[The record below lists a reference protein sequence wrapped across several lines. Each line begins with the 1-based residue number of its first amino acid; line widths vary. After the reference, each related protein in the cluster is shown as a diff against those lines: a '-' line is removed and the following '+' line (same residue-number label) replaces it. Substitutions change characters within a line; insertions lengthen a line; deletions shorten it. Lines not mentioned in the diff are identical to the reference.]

1 MKNLFVFF
9 LLIRILNA
17 LPTSLTI
24 EENQKVLKELPFD
37 NQQDFEDVNRGFIAP
52 LPNNGIIENANGE
65 VIWNLK
71 TYDFLENPSAPD
83 SVNPS
88 LWRQGRLLCKAGLFQ
103 VADRIYQVRGAD
115 ISNMSIIEGK
125 KGLIIIDPLVSV
137 ETARVALDLYYQHR
151 PRKPVKAVIYTHSHM
166 DHFGGVRGIITQE
179 EVQKGMVKI
188 FAPQGFTQAAL
199 DESIMTGNAIA
210 RRATYMYGN
219 LIKPGAYAQVTSGLG
234 LTTSVGESSLILP
247 TDLIVK
253 TGEKKT
259 IDGVRFVF
267 VFAPNSEAPAEMLF
281 YLPDLKALCAAED
294 ATRTMHNL
302 YTLRGAKIR
311 DAKAWSHYLNQAIE
325 MFGEKAEVVFA
336 QHHWPTWGKNRVVD
350 FLEKQRDLYKY
361 IHDQTLH
368 LANQGYTML
377 EIGEMIKLPKTL
389 SQEWYNRG
397 YYGSLNHN
405 AKGVYCFYLGW
416 FDGNPST
423 LHQLPPIETGQKMVE
438 YMGGADAILAKA
450 QKDYDQGN
458 YRWAAQVLNHLV
470 FAEPSNEKAKNLLA
484 TVLEQLGYQSENATW
499 RNCYLTGA
507 QELKKGI
514 KKGLFLSSA
523 SPDIIRSMPT
533 ESLLDYLAIQL
544 NGPRAADQQ
553 LSIYFELPDIKE
565 KYLVQVKNGV
575 LNYFTKEVNKVD
587 ATITMKRTD
596 FDQMALGTLKFTEA
610 EKAKK
615 ITVKG
620 DRQILETF
628 LSLFDTFNFWFKIVE
643 PRGENTSPSSK

>member
-9 LLIRILNA
+9 LSIQILNA
-17 LPTSLTI
+17 LPTSITI

-37 NQQDFEDVNRGFIAP
+37 NQQDFEDANRGFIAP
-52 LPNNGIIENANGE
+52 LANKGMIENANKE
-65 VIWNLK
+65 IIWNVK
-71 TYDFLENPSAPD
+71 AYDFLENPSTPD

-103 VADRIYQVRGAD
+103 VSNRIYQVRGID
-115 ISNMSIIEGK
+115 LSNMTIIEGK

-137 ETARVALDLYYQHR
+137 ETARAALDLYYQHR
-151 PRKPVKAVIYTHSHM
+151 PKKPIKAVIYTHSHM

-179 EVQKGMVKI
+179 EVEKGMVKI
-188 FAPQGFTQAAL
+188 FAPQGFIQAAL
-199 DESIMTGNAIA
+199 DESVMAGNAMA
-210 RRATYMYGN
+210 RRASYMYGS
-219 LIKPGAYAQVTSGLG
+219 LIKPGAYGQVTSGLG
-234 LTTSVGESSLILP
+234 LTTSVGEASLILP

-267 VFAPNSEAPAEMLF
+267 VFAPDSEAPAEMLF

-294 ATRTMHNL
+294 ATHTMHNL

-311 DAKAWSHYLNQAIE
+311 DARAWSHYLNQIIE
-325 MFGEKAEVVFA
+325 MFGEKTEVIFA
-336 QHHWPTWGKNRVVD
+336 QHHWPTWGKNKVID

-361 IHDQTLH
+361 IHDQSLH

-397 YYGSLNHN
+397 YYGTLSHN
-405 AKGVYCFYLGW
+405 AKSVYCFYLGW

-423 LHQLPPIETGQKMVE
+423 LHQLPPIETGKKMVE
-438 YMGGADAILAKA
+438 YMGGADAILEKA

-484 TVLEQLGYQSENATW
+484 SVLEQLGYQAENATW
-499 RNCYLTGA
+499 RNFYLTGA
-507 QELKKGI
+507 QELKKKI
-514 KKGLFLSSA
+514 EKGLFISGI
-523 SPDIIRSMPT
+523 SPDIIRAMPT
-533 ESLLDYLAIQL
+533 ESLLDYFAIQL

-553 LSIYFELPDIKE
+553 ISIYLELPDIKE
-565 KYLVQVKNGV
+565 KYLIQVKNGV
-575 LNYFTKEVNKVD
+575 LHYFPKKTIKADV
-587 ATITMKRTD
+587 TITMKRAS
-596 FDQMALGTLKFTEA
+596 FDQIILGTLKFKEA
-610 EKAKK
+610 EKAQK

-620 DRQILETF
+620 NHQIFETF
-628 LSLFDTFNFWFKIVE
+628 LSLFDAFDFWFKIVE
-643 PRGENTSPSSK
+643 PQEENTLSK